1 MAVFGKWNPKT
12 EITKETKETKE
23 TWKIWKFEKKQSIL
37 IK

>member
-1 MAVFGKWNPKT
+1 MAVFGKWNPKI

-23 TWKIWKFEKKQSIL
+23 TRKIWKFEKKQSIL